1 VHERVEALL
10 QQTRRSIDLHDLTE
24 ASESISKLEQL
35 VETEFESAEITAE
48 IQYFLARQAFLKKDI
63 PASLTY
69 LSESLKIYT
78 DLGNPEKEALLLTY
92 LSDYSLISGMEE
104 DFKIY
109 VYGALQK
116 YIELGSELIKESNY
130 PKAERSY
137 KIARELAYKIEAP
150 EIHHECMIKSL
161 EGIVHSRLRYCT
173 DLSIVSNYY
182 SYSTN
187 PMKSQREAWRAMMI
201 ALDTIRFIVDRYQLE
216 HNDATEIVR
225 DPTLDK
231 FIHEFMDFFPMAQRC
246 LRNNTDREILPVIDL
261 KLNELK
267 KLFLSLADE
276 IPDKLNDVKIWI
288 DTQKESLRFL
298 IPLSVPSFMFLTP
311 DGRLIHHYSQT
322 YVENPSSTRNSSQH
336 LLAGILMAIRT
347 VFHETQ
353 ILGSGGIRE
362 INAVGGTLI
371 IESRPNVM
379 VISICDIVF
388 PEIKEKTRFLADHA
402 QQQYSQILKKWNGTK
417 QMLADFIADIDHQL
431 STFSL

>member
-10 QQTRRSIDLHDLTE
+10 QQIRRSIDLHDLTE
-24 ASESISKLEQL
+24 ASKSISELKQL
-35 VETEFESAEITAE
+35 VEIEMESAEVNAE
-48 IQYFLARQAFLKKDI
+48 IQYLLARLAFLKKDI
-63 PASLTY
+63 PTSLTY
-69 LSESLKIYT
+69 LSESLQIYT
-78 DLGNPEKEALLLTY
+78 SLGNTEKEALLLTY
-92 LSDYSLISGMEE
+92 LSDYSLILGMEE

-109 VYGALQK
+109 VYEALQK

-130 PKAERSY
+130 PKAEQSY
-137 KIARELAYKIEAP
+137 KIARELALKIETP
-150 EIHHECMIKSL
+150 EVHRECLIKSL

-182 SYSTN
+182 SYSFN
-187 PMKSQREAWRAMMI
+187 PVKSQREAWRAMMI

-216 HNDATEIVR
+216 HHDATEIVR
-225 DPTLDK
+225 DPILDK
-231 FIHEFMDFFPMAQRC
+231 FINEFMDFFPMAQRC
-246 LRNNTDREILPVIDL
+246 LLNNTDNEILPVIDL

-276 IPDKLNDVKIWI
+276 IPDKLDDVKIWI
-288 DTQKESLRFL
+288 DTQKEALRFL

-311 DGRLIHHYSQT
+311 DGRLVYHYSHT
-322 YVENPSSTRNSSQH
+322 YVENPSSNQNSSQH
-336 LLAGILMAIRT
+336 LLAGILMAIRS

-371 IESRPNVM
+371 IESRPDVM

-388 PEIKEKTRFLADHA
+388 PKIEEMTRFLADYVQRH
-402 QQQYSQILKKWNGTK
+402 YSQILKNWNGAK
-417 QMLADFIADIDHQL
+417 QVLADFIADIDHQL